1 MNPRQITEQIEREQ
15 ILIKGT
21 GERFSGFAIMGVSFS
36 SGYVLAMRRFPKS
49 SLGKGYTSVW
59 LRDPIGK
66 WAFYQDRPPEF
77 ACSRYYGKV
86 LSRIVQNKIE
96 IDWIGSRIL
105 LVRVPSEELNWKI
118 ILEETTATRAINK
131 MAQWI
136 PDWLWQKESFMKAMG
151 KVASIIL
158 KTGKLALAGK
168 VPNGQ
173 NFLSNPKLIWL
184 ISESEAV
191 LKGENLGNVQPL
203 PEQIKIGE
211 FWIPQ
216 RGLFAIG
223 DAIMESY
230 NPLRHQPAQ
239 VNNAPEWRI
248 VRFHNV
254 K

>member
-15 ILIKGT
+15 ILIEGKG
-21 GERFSGFAIMGVSFS
+21 EHFSGFAIMGVSFS

-66 WAFYQDRPPEF
+66 WTFYQDRPPEF

-86 LSRIVQNKIE
+86 LSRIVQTKIE

-105 LVRVPSEELNWKI
+105 MVRVPSEGLSWKI
-118 ILEETTATRAINK
+118 VLEETKATRAINK
-131 MAQWI
+131 IAQWL
-136 PDWLWQKESFMKAMG
+136 PDSLWQKESIMKAMG
-151 KVASIIL
+151 KFASIIL
-158 KTGKLALAGK
+158 KTGKLTLAGK

-184 ISESEAV
+184 ISESQAV

-203 PEQIKIGE
+203 PEQIKLGE

-223 DAIMESY
+223 DAIMETYDAS
-230 NPLRHQPAQ
+230 RHHATR
-239 VNNAPEWRI
+239 VDNDDNGVSCAL
-248 VRFHNV
+248 
-254 K
+254 

>member
-1 MNPRQITEQIEREQ
+1 MNPPQITEQIEREQ
-15 ILIKGT
+15 ILIEGR
-21 GERFSGFAIMGVSFS
+21 GEHFSGFAIMGVSFS

-66 WAFYQDRPPEF
+66 WTFYQDRPPEF

-86 LSRIVQNKIE
+86 LSRIVQTKIE

-105 LVRVPSEELNWKI
+105 VVRLSSEGLSWKI
-118 ILEETTATRAINK
+118 VLEETKATRVINK
-131 MAQWI
+131 IAKWM
-136 PDWLWQKESFMKAMG
+136 PDSLWQKESIMKAMG

-158 KTGKLALAGK
+158 KTGKLTLAGK

-173 NFLSNPKLIWL
+173 NFVSNPKLIWL
-184 ISESEAV
+184 ISESKAV
-191 LKGENLGNVQPL
+191 FKGQDLGMIHPL
-203 PEQIKIGE
+203 PEQIKLGE

-230 NPLRHQPAQ
+230 DPSRHHPAQ
-239 VNNAPEWRI
+239 VKTDE
-248 VRFHNV
+248 NV
-254 K
+254 SYAKK

>member
-15 ILIKGT
+15 ILMEGK

-49 SLGKGYTSVW
+49 SMGQGYTSVW
-59 LRDPIGK
+59 LRNPLGH
-66 WAFYQDRPPEF
+66 WTFYQDRSPEF
-77 ACSRYYGKV
+77 ACSRYYGRV
-86 LSRIVQNKIE
+86 VSRIVESKIE
-96 IDWIGSRIL
+96 IEWIGSRIIV
-105 LVRVPSEELNWKI
+105 VRVPSEGLSWKI
-118 ILEETTATRAINK
+118 ILEETKTTRAINK
-131 MAQWI
+131 IAQWI
-136 PDWLWQKESFMKAMG
+136 PDWLWQKESIMKAMG

-158 KTGKLALAGK
+158 KTGKLTLAGK

-173 NFLSNPKLIWL
+173 IFLSNPKLIWL

-191 LKGENLGNVQPL
+191 LRGENLGNVQPL

-223 DAIMESY
+223 DAIMESFD
-230 NPLRHQPAQ
+230 PLRHHPAQ
-239 VNNAPEWRI
+239 VNNENASWAT
-248 VRFHNV
+248 N
-254 K
+254 